1 MKTLQTWAAGNRNG
15 SFASGRRNRRFGFTL
30 IELLVVILILAI
42 LAALIVPRV
51 VGKTGDAKVA
61 AAKSDIATLQ
71 GALQTFRLDND
82 RYPTTE
88 EGLPALTTQPAS
100 GAPNWKGPYL
110 TKAVGL
116 DPWQHDYVYQCP
128 GANGSDSYTVE
139 SYGSDGAPG
148 GEGEAADIIEQG
160 S

>member
-1 MKTLQTWAAGNRNG
+1 MNTLQTWAAGNRFG

-51 VGKTGDAKVA
+51 VGKTQDAKVA
-61 AAKSDIATLQ
+61 AAKSDLSTLSS
-71 GALQTFRLDND
+71 ALQAFHLDND

-88 EGLPALTTQPAS
+88 EGLQALTT
-100 GAPNWKGPYL
+100 APSSSATNWKGPYL
-110 TKAVGL
+110 TKAVGQ

-128 GANGSDSYTVE
+128 GASGSDSYTLE
-139 SYGSDGAPG
+139 SYGVDGTPG
-148 GEGEAADIIEQG
+148 PNAIVEN
-160 S
+160 SN